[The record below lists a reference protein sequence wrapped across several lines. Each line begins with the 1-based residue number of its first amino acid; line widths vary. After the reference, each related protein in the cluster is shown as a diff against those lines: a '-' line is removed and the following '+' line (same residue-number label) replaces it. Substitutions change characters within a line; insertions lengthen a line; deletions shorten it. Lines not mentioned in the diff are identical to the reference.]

1 MIRRPSVNL
10 TDEGTRII
18 IEAAKLIKSEVR
30 SKTFDIKYY
39 PTMTNLVSGSAS
51 LLSSL
56 ESLMK
61 SIGLCI
67 LKATRPNSVTP
78 SLLFGLGV
86 EVDHVISSK
95 TLLIELAKLGYSI
108 SYNEVQRYKQ
118 SLMSNDIDVLTSI
131 STKFAQFVSDN
142 VDHNVCILDVSGI
155 YYWYG
160 HHCIVDQRDR
170 TSR

>member
-39 PTMTNLVSGSAS
+39 PTMTNLVSGSAI

-67 LKATRPNSVTP
+67 LKATRPNSVIP

-86 EVDHVISSK
+86 EVDHVIGSK
-95 TLLIELAKLGYSI
+95 TLLIELAKLGYSV
-108 SYNEVQRYKQ
+108 SYNEVQRY
-118 SLMSNDIDVLTSI
+118 N
-131 STKFAQFVSDN
+131 
-142 VDHNVCILDVSGI
+142 
-155 YYWYG
+155 
-160 HHCIVDQRDR
+160 
-170 TSR
+170 